1 MPTYE
6 YHCPNGHEFEVFQ
19 RMSDDPLS
27 ECPECG
33 AGAERQISGGAGF
46 LFKGDGFYITDNRSE
61 DYKKKASA
69 DSSSSGSSKESSK
82 ESPKESSSGASSGGS
97 DSSSSSGSSPSS
109 GSSAGSSSSGGGGD
123 SGSSA
128 GSSSDS

>member
-6 YHCPNGHEFEVFQ
+6 YDCPKGHQFEVVQ
-19 RMSDDPLS
+19 KMSEDPVS

-33 AGAERQISGGAGF
+33 AGAVRKISGGAGF

-69 DSSSSGSSKESSK
+69 DSSSSSSSKD
-82 ESPKESSSGASSGGS
+82 SSSGDSSG
-97 DSSSSSGSSPSS
+97 SSSKDSSSGSPTT
-109 GSSAGSSSSGGGGD
+109 SSSSGGSG
-123 SGSSA
+123 GSSSSK
-128 GSSSDS
+128 GSSSDN